1 MIGPSL
7 WWRLVVTAL
16 WCVAHGRYKGNL
28 PLRCTWNEVGG
39 GAYRLL
45 WSRITNVVTGLVLYI
60 SDFQSK
66 LCSRLLC
73 QLTVWQLYY
82 VGHCRYIPC
91 VITKCWY
98 KYWIILWLDLW
109 CFLLLWPWLCTICL
123 LLCWNLQNHCLVM
136 MSLTA
141 QLKASLETNCLIC
154 WPVNAMA
161 PQTSMYNNLLLPPS
175 TASQFCFHG
184 KHGNKVYLGLVL
196 WQNKVSTIKFT
207 VLAADS
213 RCCTPKFWP
222 VGAGCSGKPQR
233 LLGAVATALI
243 SVNQRTCLSKQ
254 RH

>member
-82 VGHCRYIPC
+82 VGHCRYIRTLCHHQVLVQVLDYTMAWSLMFPTVVAMIMYHLSIIVLKPPEPLFSND
-91 VITKCWY
+91 VINCPVESF
-98 KYWIILWLDLW
+98 IGNQLPH
-109 CFLLLWPWLCTICL
+109 LLACECHGSS
-123 LLCWNLQNHCLVM
+123 N
-136 MSLTA
+136 
-141 QLKASLETNCLIC
+141 
-154 WPVNAMA
+154 VN
-161 PQTSMYNNLLLPPS
+161 
-175 TASQFCFHG
+175 
-184 KHGNKVYLGLVL
+184 V
-196 WQNKVSTIKFT
+196 
-207 VLAADS
+207 
-213 RCCTPKFWP
+213 
-222 VGAGCSGKPQR
+222 
-233 LLGAVATALI
+233 
-243 SVNQRTCLSKQ
+243 
-254 RH
+254 